1 MVEQIRLLPPAE
13 LSIPIGEAMFTQRAI
28 RKFKSDPIRDDQLK
42 LVLDAASKAPNGGN
56 FQPARFLVIRD
67 RARILTFGQ
76 LYREAWWA
84 KRRDGPGWTRI
95 EDIPEADRSSRAAA
109 QLADEIGQAPV
120 VVLAFASVRG
130 DLGHSVLPGVQ
141 NLLLAARALG
151 IGTTLTTLHEDVM
164 SRVYEM
170 FHIPDTAQFYCCVP
184 MGYPRGSFGTT
195 PRRPTTETTY
205 WDDWKRPPPWR

>member
-1 MVEQIRLLPPAE
+1 MVEQTRLLPPAE

-28 RKFKSDPIRDDQLK
+28 RKFKPDPISDEQLK
-42 LVLDAASKAPNGGN
+42 LVLDAASKAPSGGN

-67 RARILTFGQ
+67 RALIHAFGE

-95 EDIPEADRSSRAAA
+95 EDIPKTEKSPLAAA

-120 VVLAFASVRG
+120 IVLAFAAVRG

-141 NLLLAARALG
+141 NLLLTARALG

-164 SRVYEM
+164 PRVYEM
-170 FHIPDTAQFYCCVP
+170 FAIPDSAQFYCCIP
-184 MGYPRGSFGTT
+184 MGYPRGRFGTT
-195 PRRPTTETTY
+195 PRRPTSETTY
-205 WDDWKRPPPWR
+205 WNEWKTPPPWR